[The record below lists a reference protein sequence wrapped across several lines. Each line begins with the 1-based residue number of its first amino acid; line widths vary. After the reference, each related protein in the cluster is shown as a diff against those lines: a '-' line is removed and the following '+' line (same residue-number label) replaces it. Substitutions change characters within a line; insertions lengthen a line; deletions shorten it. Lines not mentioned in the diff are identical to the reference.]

1 MMPDDLTTID
11 KYLAQLSRVI
21 DAFPRQPLLDILR
34 QLRQA
39 RNEKRQVF
47 VFGNGGSAATA
58 SHMVCDLI
66 KNTVKPNLARL
77 KVISLVDSVPT
88 ISAYAN
94 DEGYEYV
101 FAQPLES
108 LGEAGDLAIAISG
121 SGASPN
127 VLKGVET
134 ARRKGLATIGLTGV
148 GGGKLRDLVD
158 ICLVVPSDSMEQVE
172 DMHMII
178 DHLLTIALRSD

>member
-1 MMPDDLTTID
+1 MPDDLTTID

-94 DEGYEYV
+94 DEGYEHV

-108 LGEAGDLAIAISG
+108 LGEPGDLAIAISG
-121 SGASPN
+121 SGDSPN
-127 VLKGVET
+127 VLKAVET
-134 ARRKGLATIGLTGV
+134 ARRKGLATIGLTGI
-148 GGGKLRDLVD
+148 GGGKLKDLVD
-158 ICLVVPSDSMEQVE
+158 LCLVVPSDSMEQVE
-172 DMHMII
+172 DMHMIV
-178 DHLLTIALRSD
+178 DHLLTVALRSD

>member
-1 MMPDDLTTID
+1 MPDDLTAID
-11 KYLAQLSRVI
+11 KYLVQLIRVI
-21 DAFPRQPLLDILR
+21 EALPREPLLDILK

-39 RNEKRQVF
+39 QDEKRQIF

-66 KNTVKPNLARL
+66 KNTVKPNRARL
-77 KVISLVDSVPT
+77 KVIGLADNVPT
-88 ISAYAN
+88 ITAYAN
-94 DEGYEYV
+94 DEGYERV

-108 LGEAGDLAIAISG
+108 LGEAGDVAIAVSG
-121 SGASPN
+121 SGDSPN

-134 ARRKGLATIGLTGV
+134 ARRKGLATIGLTGI
-148 GGGKLRDLVD
+148 GGGKLKDLVD

>member
-1 MMPDDLTTID
+1 MMPDDLTTVD
-11 KYLAQLSRVI
+11 KYLVQLGRVI
-21 DAFPRQPLLDILR
+21 EALPRQPLLDILR

-39 RNEKRQVF
+39 RDKNVAIF

-77 KVISLVDSVPT
+77 KVIGLADNVPT

-108 LGEAGDLAIAISG
+108 LGEAGDVAIAISG
-121 SGASPN
+121 SGESPN

-134 ARRKGLATIGLTGV
+134 ARRKGLVTICLTGI

-172 DMHMII
+172 DMHMVI

>member
-1 MMPDDLTTID
+1 MPDDLTAID
-11 KYLAQLSRVI
+11 KYLVQLMRVI
-21 DAFPRQPLLDILR
+21 EALPREPLLDILK

-39 RNEKRQVF
+39 QDEKRQIF

-66 KNTVKPNLARL
+66 KNTVKPNRARL
-77 KVISLVDSVPT
+77 KVIGLADNVPT
-88 ISAYAN
+88 ITAYAN

-101 FAQPLES
+101 FARPLES
-108 LGEAGDLAIAISG
+108 LGEAGDVAIAVSG
-121 SGASPN
+121 SGDSPN

-134 ARRKGLATIGLTGV
+134 ARRKGLATIGLTGI
-148 GGGKLRDLVD
+148 GGGKLKDLVD

-178 DHLLTIALRSD
+178 DHLLTTALRSD

>member
-11 KYLAQLSRVI
+11 GYLAQLSQVI
-21 DAFPRQPLLDILR
+21 GALPRQPLLDILK

-39 RNEKRQVF
+39 RDEKRRIF

-58 SHMVCDLI
+58 SHMVCDLM
-66 KNTVKPNLARL
+66 KNAVKPKRARL
-77 KVISLVDSVPT
+77 KVIGLADSVPT
-88 ISAYAN
+88 MSAYAN

-121 SGASPN
+121 SGDSPN

-134 ARRKGLATIGLTGV
+134 ARRKGMATIGLTGM
-148 GGGKLRDLVD
+148 GGGKLKELVD

-172 DMHMII
+172 DMHIVI

>member
-1 MMPDDLTTID
+1 MPDDPTTID
-11 KYLAQLSRVI
+11 KYLVQLGRVI
-21 DAFPRQPLLDILR
+21 EALPRQPLLDILK

-39 RNEKRQVF
+39 RDEKRRIF

-77 KVISLVDSVPT
+77 KVIGLVDNVPT

-94 DEGYEYV
+94 DEGYECV

-108 LGEAGDLAIAISG
+108 LGEAGDLAIAISA
-121 SGASPN
+121 SGGSPN

-134 ARRKGLATIGLTGV
+134 ARRKGLVTIGLTGM
-148 GGGKLRDLVD
+148 GGGKLKDLVD
-158 ICLVVPSDSMEQVE
+158 VCLVVPSDSMEQVE